1 MHNQQIRTKL
11 VWNSARSTLR
21 VLSNLREA
29 VMEDT
34 ILPISLLRI
43 DDDRRGFCS
52 GGEPSLS
59 HQGLEAPELV

>member
-52 GGEPSLS
+52 SGEPSLS

>member
-43 DDDRRGFCS
+43 DDDRRGVCS
-52 GGEPSLS
+52 SGERHIGGQKDRR
-59 HQGLEAPELV
+59 H